1 MPGNANSGRTPTP
14 TQVLKLRGSWRAKL
28 RKDEPQPPTGIPQA
42 PTYLDAEQKKV
53 WRRLA
58 KQLDALGIMTKI
70 DGEAL
75 GRYVRTWSRWDK
87 AEQFIAEHG
96 LVYPKRD
103 DDDKVVAFVEYP
115 QVGIADRAAAQLLRL
130 EQAFG
135 LHPAARAR
143 LQVNQQDTTPP
154 HGNSSKHVYFKPAQ

>member
-1 MPGNANSGRTPTP
+1 MP
-14 TQVLKLRGSWRAKL
+14 K
-28 RKDEPQPPTGIPQA
+28 
-42 PTYLDAEQKKV
+42 YLDAEQKKL

-58 KQLDALGIMTKI
+58 KQLNAIGVMTKL

-87 AEQFIAEHG
+87 AEHFIAENG

-103 DDDKVVAFVEYP
+103 DKDKVVAFVEFP
-115 QVGIADRAAAQLLRL
+115 QVGIADRASAQLLRL

-143 LQVNQQDTTPP
+143 LQVKQQGATPP
-154 HGNSSKHVYFKPAQ
+154 HGNSKRHVYFKTAH

>member
-1 MPGNANSGRTPTP
+1 MRGPPPTP
-14 TQVLKLRGSWRAKL
+14 TASLRLRGSWRSKT
-28 RKDEPQPPTGIPQA
+28 RPNEPKPETGIPQ
-42 PTYLDAEQKKV
+42 PPKYLDAEQKKL

-58 KQLDALGIMTKI
+58 KQLDAIGIMTKI

-87 AEQFIAEHG
+87 AERFIAEHG

-103 DDDKVVAFVEYP
+103 DDDKVVAFIEYP
-115 QVGIADRAAAQLLRL
+115 QIGIADRAAAQLLRL

-143 LQVNQQDTTPP
+143 LQVNRQDSTPP
-154 HGNSSKHVYFKPAQ
+154 HGSSSKHVYFKPAQ